1 MLFLLIACTA
11 APPTV
16 DAVSPDVGSP
26 GDTIRVVGSDF
37 AEGVSAT
44 LGGQALEDLVVYAAT
59 LEGAVPAGL
68 APGEHDLVVTG
79 AGGQAI
85 TLAGAFTVKGSEPL
99 DLGVPCAGDF
109 TAYSTIVTNQ
119 KQFVIDRRYK
129 GDDSKN
135 VVARLA
141 FKDITGIQYEEVRME
156 GGKDDG
162 KICAAIWVTT
172 KDDKRHLFDDDTEVR
187 LRKRAQEIAVGVQK
201 PFDIVAEVKDEE
213 AEE

>member
-16 DAVSPDVGSP
+16 DAVTPEVGAP
-26 GDTIRVVGSDF
+26 GETVRVVGSNF
-37 AEGVSAT
+37 AEGITAT
-44 LGGQALEDLVVYAAT
+44 LGGQPLENLVVHAAT
-59 LEGAVPAGL
+59 LEGVVPAGL
-68 APGEHDLVVTG
+68 APGAHELVVTD
-79 AGGQAI
+79 AGGQAV
-85 TLAGAFTVKGSEPL
+85 TVAEAYTVKGGEPVS
-99 DLGVPCAGDF
+99 LGVPCAGEF

-135 VVARLA
+135 VVERLA
-141 FKDITGIQYEEVRME
+141 FRDITGIQYEEVRMT

-162 KICAAIWVTT
+162 EICSAIWVTT

-201 PFDIVAEVKDEE
+201 PFDILAEVKGE